1 MIRPQISQMNADFQ
15 KANRD
20 PQTCAIIG
28 AVMEAHRIENL
39 RESAE
44 KIKNINLT
52 GVSIG

>member
-1 MIRPQISQMNADFQ
+1 MDADFQ

-20 PQTCAIIG
+20 PQTYGIIG
-28 AVMEAHRIENL
+28 AAMEAHRIENL

-44 KIKNINLT
+44 SADKIENINLT